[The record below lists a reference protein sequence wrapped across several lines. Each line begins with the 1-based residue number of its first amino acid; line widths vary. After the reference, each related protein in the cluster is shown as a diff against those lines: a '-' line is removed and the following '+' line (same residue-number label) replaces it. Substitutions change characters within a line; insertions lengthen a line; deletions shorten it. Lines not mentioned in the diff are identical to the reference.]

1 MTTQLRI
8 SRDWAFALGF
18 GALGLILRLWNLA
31 SPKGKIFDEVYYAT
45 NAQSLLQNGVEIDSK
60 TGLAQFI
67 VHPPTGKWLITIGI
81 KLFGYNEF
89 GWRFAAALIG
99 SLSIVLMYFTA
110 KKLFNNQL
118 LSVFAAALISMDGLH
133 LVHSRIALLDIFLLF
148 FIQIAVLALL
158 HQKYWLSAIAL
169 GLATSVKWSGLYVL
183 IVFALLVLIMDYRKH
198 RYLGSEKPIRQVID
212 NFPIRFLQFGIAPA
226 LIYLSSWIGWF
237 LTNNGWSRN
246 WSANPLRSLWHY
258 HSEILNFHAKLSEPH
273 PYDAN
278 PWSWLIMARPT
289 SFFYESPQGCESKNC
304 AQEVLAIGTPILW
317 WIGTIA
323 IAIVLGFWLRSV
335 ALKRFECVPSIVILG
350 MSAGYLP
357 WFFFQERTVFTFYAV
372 IFEPFVILAIIYC
385 AKLLLNSSL
394 APGTSI
400 SIVGGLIVL
409 VFLNFIYFLPL
420 FTGEVIDY
428 SEWLKR
434 MWFSSWI

>member
-60 TGLAQFI
+60 SGLAQFI
-67 VHPPTGKWLITIGI
+67 VHPPTGKWLIAIGI

-278 PWSWLIMARPT
+278 PWSWLIQGRPT
-289 SFFYESPQGCESKNC
+289 SFFYETPKNC
-304 AQEVLAIGTPILW
+304 GGTRCSQEILALGTPILW
-317 WIGTIA
+317 WLATIA
-323 IAIVLGFWLRSV
+323 LFVTIGFWVS
-335 ALKRFECVPSIVILG
+335 KREWQAEILLVVIG
-350 MSAGYLP
+350 ASYLP
-357 WFFFQERTVFTFYAV
+357 WFAIQDRTMFSFYA
-372 IFEPFVILAIIYC
+372 IAFEPFILLTLVYVLSKVIKHQRRIA
-385 AKLLLNSSL
+385 
-394 APGTSI
+394 I
-400 SIVGGLIVL
+400 SIGAIVL
-409 VFLNFIYFLPL
+409 INFLYFLPIFL
-420 FTGEVIDY
+420 GLPITYNSWHD
-428 SEWLKR
+428 R
-434 MWFSSWI
+434 MWLPSWI

>member
-67 VHPPTGKWLITIGI
+67 VHPPTGKWLIAIGI

-278 PWSWLIMARPT
+278 PWSWLIQGRPT
-289 SFFYESPQGCESKNC
+289 SFFYETPKNC
-304 AQEVLAIGTPILW
+304 GGTRCSQEILALGTPILW
-317 WIGTIA
+317 WLATIA
-323 IAIVLGFWLRSV
+323 LFVTIGFWVS
-335 ALKRFECVPSIVILG
+335 KREWQAEILLVVIG
-350 MSAGYLP
+350 ASYLP
-357 WFFFQERTVFTFYAV
+357 WFAIQDRTMFSFYA
-372 IFEPFVILAIIYC
+372 IAFEPFILLTLVYVLSKVLKHQRRIA
-385 AKLLLNSSL
+385 
-394 APGTSI
+394 I
-400 SIVGGLIVL
+400 SIGAIVL
-409 VFLNFIYFLPL
+409 VNFLYFLPIFL
-420 FTGEVIDY
+420 GLPITYNSWHD
-428 SEWLKR
+428 R
-434 MWFSSWI
+434 MWLPSWI

>member
-60 TGLAQFI
+60 SGLAQFI
-67 VHPPTGKWLITIGI
+67 VHPPTGKWLIAIGI

-110 KKLFNNQL
+110 KKLFSNQL

-158 HQKYWLSAIAL
+158 HQKYWLCAIGL

-183 IVFALLVLIMDYRKH
+183 IAFALLALIMDYRKH
-198 RYLGSEKPIRQVID
+198 RYLGSENPIRQMVTK
-212 NFPIRFLQFGIAPA
+212 NFLFRFLQFGITPA
-226 LIYLSSWIGWF
+226 LIYVSSWVGWF
-237 LTNNGWSRN
+237 LTGNGWDRN

-258 HSEILNFHAKLSEPH
+258 HAEILNFHTKLSEPH

-278 PWSWLIMARPT
+278 PWSWLIQGRPT
-289 SFFYESPQGCESKNC
+289 SFFYETPKNC
-304 AQEVLAIGTPILW
+304 GGASCSQEILALGTPILW
-317 WIGTIA
+317 WLATIA
-323 IAIVLGFWLRSV
+323 LFITIGFWVS
-335 ALKRFECVPSIVILG
+335 KREWQAEILLVVIG
-350 MSAGYLP
+350 ASYLP
-357 WFFFQERTVFTFYAV
+357 WFAIQDRTMFSFYA
-372 IFEPFVILAIIYC
+372 IAFEPFILLTLVYVLSKALKNQRQI
-385 AKLLLNSSL
+385 A
-394 APGTSI
+394 I
-400 SIVGGLIVL
+400 SIGAIVL
-409 VFLNFIYFLPL
+409 VNFLYFLPIFL
-420 FTGEVIDY
+420 GLPITYNSWQD
-428 SEWLKR
+428 R
-434 MWFSSWI
+434 MWLPSWI

>member
-67 VHPPTGKWLITIGI
+67 VHPPTGKWLIAIGI

-278 PWSWLIMARPT
+278 PWSWLIQGRPT
-289 SFFYESPQGCESKNC
+289 SFFYETPKNC
-304 AQEVLAIGTPILW
+304 GGTRCSQEILALGTPILW
-317 WIGTIA
+317 WLATIA
-323 IAIVLGFWLRSV
+323 LFVTIGFWVS
-335 ALKRFECVPSIVILG
+335 KREWQAEILLVVIG
-350 MSAGYLP
+350 ASYLP
-357 WFFFQERTVFTFYAV
+357 WFAIQDRTMFSFYA
-372 IFEPFVILAIIYC
+372 IAFEPFILLTLVYVLSKVIKHQRRIA
-385 AKLLLNSSL
+385 
-394 APGTSI
+394 I
-400 SIVGGLIVL
+400 SIGAIVL
-409 VFLNFIYFLPL
+409 INFLYFLPIFL
-420 FTGEVIDY
+420 GLPITYNSWHD
-428 SEWLKR
+428 R
-434 MWFSSWI
+434 MWLPSWI

>member
-67 VHPPTGKWLITIGI
+67 VHPPTGKWLIAIGI

-278 PWSWLIMARPT
+278 PWSWLIQGRPT
-289 SFFYESPQGCESKNC
+289 SFFYETPKNC
-304 AQEVLAIGTPILW
+304 GGTRCSQEILALGTPILW
-317 WIGTIA
+317 WLATIA
-323 IAIVLGFWLRSV
+323 LFVTIGFWVR
-335 ALKRFECVPSIVILG
+335 KREWQAELLLVVIG
-350 MSAGYLP
+350 ASYLP
-357 WFFFQERTVFTFYAV
+357 WFAIQDRTMFSFYA
-372 IFEPFVILAIIYC
+372 IAFEPFILLTLVYVLSKVIKHQRRIA
-385 AKLLLNSSL
+385 
-394 APGTSI
+394 I
-400 SIVGGLIVL
+400 SIGAIVL
-409 VFLNFIYFLPL
+409 INFLYFLPIFL
-420 FTGEVIDY
+420 GLPITYNSWHD
-428 SEWLKR
+428 R
-434 MWFSSWI
+434 MWLPSWI